1 MYEKS
6 FSAISE
12 RYFKASPW
20 PSVEAIA
27 RFADNDHVFCLL
39 YKEMYFRH
47 VYSKVRWCAAEKGVD
62 QHRGIGGFFFFFFS
76 SVFFSLPFS
85 VHIFP
90 LIFFV
95 VAREKSHEPLE
106 REDDDTCC
114 SCSPLTR
121 VCRERERERDR
132 GLTGVF
138 STNALSA
145 LVLARLVKERKD
157 G

>member
-47 VYSKVRWCAAEKGVD
+47 VYSKVGWCAAEKGVD
-62 QHRGIGGFFFFFFS
+62 QHHRGIGGFFFFFFFS
-76 SVFFSLPFS
+76 SVFFSLSFS
-85 VHIFP
+85 VHIFH
-90 LIFFV
+90 LIFFF

-106 REDDDTCC
+106 RED
-114 SCSPLTR
+114 
-121 VCRERERERDR
+121 ERERQRLNRCILNKRSECVGSRAIGEREKR
-132 GLTGVF
+132 R
-138 STNALSA
+138 LSGGS
-145 LVLARLVKERKD
+145 RKKKKMID
-157 G
+157 